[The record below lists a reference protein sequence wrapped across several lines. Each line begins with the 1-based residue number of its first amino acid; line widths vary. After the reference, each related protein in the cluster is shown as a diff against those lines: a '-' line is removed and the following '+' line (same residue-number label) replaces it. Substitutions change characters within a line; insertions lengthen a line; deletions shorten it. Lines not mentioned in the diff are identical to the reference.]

1 MVYINENIAVSINTD
16 NRGLLNYE
24 YVTYDWFELI
34 TALQL
39 PFKTISN
46 IAKDSTQ
53 YASIMPNVNNEIQ
66 NRWLYAYE
74 KFVDTN

>member
-1 MVYINENIAVSINTD
+1 VYINENIDVSINTD

-39 PFKTISN
+39 PFKTIIN
-46 IAKDSTQ
+46 IAKNSTQ
-53 YASIMPNVNNEIQ
+53 YASITHNINNEIQ
-66 NRWLYAYE
+66 NRWVYSYE
-74 KFVDTN
+74 KFIENY